1 MVRPLDLSSDS
12 PAAPGPHAPAPSTTS
27 PIAARAP
34 KRPAQAIGTPSK
46 RLKSQ
51 PLGPQALNGPH
62 PTQPAQQ
69 GALSLHQPAPADQS
83 NAFAVNYTQTATS
96 GPESFVSPFGVG
108 WSQMAGGYYDSSFAA
123 PMAQQPFAPS
133 YDPQFVTQQS
143 PIYSEPYSPASDINP
158 ELVKNLPALEKLSSR
173 ILATLGQHSFQD
185 TLNAVSKVDTPAGKE
200 YASLK
205 THFEN
210 HFKQYSQGSPFADA
224 KALHLDGQQHLLV
237 VRKANLAAFVSSIF
251 GGQEVSLN
259 ELNEQFLDIF
269 VPTGARF
276 LKWQGG
282 LYLELKTQ
290 AYIRELMKGEKRQE
304 VIDRLFPTDLAE
316 RMLSRHPEIKQLSP
330 PELEFVK
337 SVAQRRQYL
346 LAEPDSLEARIMLPR
361 KYGWND
367 FLKEVNGC
375 IGKNMDSASASSRQN
390 SQSSIYSNAGPQVIS
405 PGGYYSGMQD
415 AVGANYDETITRAAL
430 MAHAALHGQQPT
442 NSSEAQPNAI
452 SFYQAYPQVAQQ
464 HQPSF
469 PTSKAPNPPSPIAVQ
484 SAPTQV
490 LYDRARSASTVRA
503 PPNSRKPGAANQR
516 RPWSIEEERALMDGL
531 DRVKGPHWSQILA
544 LYGPGGTISEILKD
558 RNQVQLKDKARNLKL
573 FFLKSGVEVPVYLQ
587 GVTGDLK
594 TRAPAQAAKQEALAK
609 QRKEEQEVKMRE
621 QRAQM
626 DAAAVLAAGRW
637 PGAGESFPQMGFPA
651 PQSHQ
656 AIDPSL
662 RTSEGSNVQEL

>member
-1 MVRPLDLSSDS
+1 M
-12 PAAPGPHAPAPSTTS
+12 
-27 PIAARAP
+27 
-34 KRPAQAIGTPSK
+34 K

-62 PTQPAQQ
+62 PAQPAQA
-69 GALSLHQPAPADQS
+69 GSLPLQQPVSTDQS
-83 NAFAVNYTQTATS
+83 NAFAVNYTPTATT
-96 GPESFVSPFGVG
+96 GPESFVAPFGAG
-108 WSQMAGGYYDSSFAA
+108 WNQMPGSYYDNGFAV
-123 PMAQQPFAPS
+123 PLAQQPFAPS
-133 YDPQFVTQQS
+133 YDTQFVTQQS
-143 PIYSEPYSPASDINP
+143 PIYSEPYSPASEVNP
-158 ELVKNLPALEKLSSR
+158 ELVKTLPALDNLSGR
-173 ILATLGQHSFQD
+173 VLATLGQHSFQD
-185 TLNAVSKVDTPAGKE
+185 TLNVINKIDTPAGQE

-205 THFEN
+205 ELFEQS
-210 HFKQYSQGSPFADA
+210 FKQYSQGNSFIDA
-224 KALHLDGQQHLLV
+224 KALHLDGQQHLPT

-259 ELNEQFLDIF
+259 ELNEHFLDIF
-269 VPTGARF
+269 IPLGGRF
-276 LKWQGG
+276 LNWHGG
-282 LYLELKTQ
+282 LYVELKTQ
-290 AYIRELMKGEKRQE
+290 AYIKELMKGEKRDE
-304 VIDRLFPTDLAE
+304 VMGRLFPENLAE
-316 RMLSRHPEIKQLSP
+316 KMLARHPDIKQLLP

-337 SVAQRRQYL
+337 FALQRRQSL
-346 LAEPDSLEARIMLPR
+346 LAEGDTVEARVLLPR
-361 KYGWND
+361 KHAWND
-367 FLKEVNGC
+367 LLKEVNSC
-375 IGKNMDSASASSRQN
+375 IQKHMDGASATSRQ
-390 SQSSIYSNAGPQVIS
+390 SSHSSMYSNAGPQGIS
-405 PGGYYSGMQD
+405 PGGYYSQQMQD
-415 AVGANYDETITRAAL
+415 AVGGNYDETITRAAL
-430 MAHAALHGQQPT
+430 MAHAALHGQQST
-442 NSSEAQPNAI
+442 SSSDAQPNV

-464 HQPSF
+464 HQPSY

-594 TRAPAQAAKQEALAK
+594 TRAPAQAAKQEAQAK
-609 QRKEEQEVKMRE
+609 QRREEQENKMRE

-626 DAAAVLAAGRW
+626 DAATVLAAGRW
-637 PGAGESFPQMGFPA
+637 PGAGDGFSQMGYPG
-651 PQSHQ
+651 PQSHP

-662 RTSEGSNVQEL
+662 RTTDGPSNV

>member
-1 MVRPLDLSSDS
+1 M
-12 PAAPGPHAPAPSTTS
+12 PGS
-27 PIAARAP
+27 
-34 KRPAQAIGTPSK
+34 
-46 RLKSQ
+46 
-51 PLGPQALNGPH
+51 
-62 PTQPAQQ
+62 
-69 GALSLHQPAPADQS
+69 
-83 NAFAVNYTQTATS
+83 
-96 GPESFVSPFGVG
+96 
-108 WSQMAGGYYDSSFAA
+108 YYDSSFAG
-123 PMAQQPFAPS
+123 PIAQQSFAPPP
-133 YDPQFVTQQS
+133 YDPQFVAHQS
-143 PIYSEPYSPASDINP
+143 PIYSESYSPASDVSP
-158 ELVKNLPALEKLSSR
+158 ELVKNLPGLEKLSNR
-173 ILATLGQHSFQD
+173 ILATLGQQSFQD
-185 TLNAVSKVDTPAGKE
+185 TLNAVKKVDTPQGKE

-205 THFEN
+205 GIFEQK
-210 HFKQYSQGSPFADA
+210 FKPYSQGSPFIDA
-224 KALHLDGQQHLLV
+224 KTLHLDAPQHLPT

-259 ELNEQFLDIF
+259 ELNEHFLDIF
-269 VPTGARF
+269 VPLGNRF
-276 LKWQGG
+276 LKWHGG

-304 VIDRLFPTDLAE
+304 VMDGLFPTDLAE
-316 RMLSRHPEIKQLSP
+316 KMLARRSEPKQLSP

-346 LAEPDSLEARIMLPR
+346 LAEPDTMEARIQLPR

-367 FLKEVNGC
+367 FLKEINSC
-375 IGKNMDSASASSRQN
+375 IGKNVEGGHASAASRQS
-390 SQSSIYSNAGPQVIS
+390 SQSSIYSNVNPQGIS
-405 PGGYYSGMQD
+405 PTGYYPQLQD
-415 AVGANYDETITRAAL
+415 PVGGNYDETITRAAL

-442 NSSEAQPNAI
+442 NSTEAQQNAV
-452 SFYQAYPQVAQQ
+452 SFYQAYPNVAQQ

-469 PTSKAPNPPSPIAVQ
+469 PVSKAPNPPSPIAVQ
-484 SAPTQV
+484 SAPTQE

-544 LYGPGGTISEILKD
+544 LYGPNGTISEILKD

-609 QRKEEQEVKMRE
+609 QRREEEEVKLRD

-637 PGAGESFPQMGFPA
+637 PGAGEAFPQMGFPA
-651 PQSHQ
+651 PQSHA

-662 RTSEGSNVQEL
+662 RTSDGPSSIQEL

>member
-12 PAAPGPHAPAPSTTS
+12 PVAPGPQASAPSSTS
-27 PIAARAP
+27 PTQARAP
-34 KRPAQAIGTPSK
+34 KRPAQAVGTPSK

-62 PTQPAQQ
+62 PPQSAQP
-69 GALSLHQPAPADQS
+69 GLSLHQSASDQS
-83 NAFAVNYTQTATS
+83 NAFAVNYTPTATS
-96 GPESFVSPFGVG
+96 GPESFVSPFGAG
-108 WSQMAGGYYDSSFAA
+108 WSQMPANYYDNSFAV

-143 PIYSEPYSPASDINP
+143 PIYSEPYSPASEVSP
-158 ELVKNLPALEKLSSR
+158 ELVKSLPMLDRLSSR
-173 ILATLGQHSFQD
+173 ILGTIGQHSFQD
-185 TLNAVSKVDTPAGKE
+185 TLNAVNKVDTPAGQE
-200 YASLK
+200 YASLRAS
-205 THFEN
+205 FDQL
-210 HFKQYSQGSPFADA
+210 FKQYSQGNPFIDA
-224 KALHLDGQQHLLV
+224 KVLHLDGQQHMSTI
-237 VRKANLAAFVSSIF
+237 RKANLAAFVSSIF
-251 GGQEVSLN
+251 GGQEVSLD
-259 ELNEQFLDIF
+259 ELNEHFLDIF
-269 VPTGARF
+269 VPLKGRF

-282 LYLELKTQ
+282 VYLELKTQ
-290 AYIRELMKGEKRQE
+290 AYIRELMKGEKRQG

-316 RMLSRHPEIKQLSP
+316 KMLNLHPEIKQLTP
-330 PELEFVK
+330 EELEFVK

-346 LAEPDSLEARIMLPR
+346 LAEPDNVEARILLPR
-361 KYGWND
+361 KHGWND
-367 FLKEVNGC
+367 FLKEINTC
-375 IGKNMDSASASSRQN
+375 IGRNLDGAAATSRQS
-390 SQSSIYSNAGPQVIS
+390 SQSSMYSNAGPQAIS
-405 PGGYYSGMQD
+405 PTGYYPQMQD
-415 AVGANYDETITRAAL
+415 AVGGNYDETITRAAL

-442 NSSEAQPNAI
+442 NSPEAQPNAI

-464 HQPSF
+464 HQPSL
-469 PTSKAPNPPSPIAVQ
+469 PASKTPNPPSPIAVQ

-609 QRKEEQEVKMRE
+609 QRREEQEGKMRE
-621 QRAQM
+621 QRMQM

-637 PGAGESFPQMGFPA
+637 PGAGETFPQMGFPA
-651 PQSHQ
+651 QQSHA

-662 RTSEGSNVQEL
+662 RTSDGSGNSQEL